1 MPMSSQME
9 GLLADWKL
17 LPAHEKS
24 KVLAEFLK
32 EYGEYAEWE
41 DWLTFLKERAE
52 LKGFEWA
59 RSLADR
65 PDS

>member
-1 MPMSSQME
+1 MLMSSQMD
-9 GLLADWKL
+9 GLLAEWKV
-17 LPAHEKS
+17 LPAHENS
-24 KVLAEFLK
+24 KVLANFFK

-41 DWLTFLKERAE
+41 DWLTFLKERPE

-65 PDS
+65 PNS